1 MKIHASD
8 IEKAFILKSI
18 QPFDKLDERTLFN
31 MVSVM
36 TLTKYEANIT
46 LMDAET
52 VGNEVMIVVDG
63 SITTDSGGSVT
74 VTGIRSVLEDVEIG
88 QRVITGG
95 NGATC
100 LRIGKGHFLTTVYE
114 CPFIL
119 VDLIQLR
126 NQNPN
131 YCL

>member
-8 IEKAFILKSI
+8 IEKAFMLKSV
-18 QPFDKLDERTLFN
+18 QPFYKLDERTLFN

-36 TLTKYEANIT
+36 TLTKYEANTRLI
-46 LMDAET
+46 DSET
-52 VGNEVMIVVDG
+52 VSNEVMIVVDG
-63 SITTDSGGSVT
+63 IITSDSGGSVNIA
-74 VTGIRSVLEDVEIG
+74 GIRSVLEDTAIG
-88 QRVITGG
+88 EHITT
-95 NGATC
+95 NETGASC
-100 LRIGKGHFLTTVYE
+100 LRIGKGHFLTTIYE

-119 VDLIQLR
+119 VDLIKLK

>member
-8 IEKAFILKSI
+8 IEKAFMLKSV

-36 TLTKYEANIT
+36 TLTKYEANTRLI
-46 LMDAET
+46 DSET
-52 VGNEVMIVVDG
+52 VSNEVMIVVDG
-63 SITTDSGGSVT
+63 IITSDSGGSVNIA
-74 VTGIRSVLEDVEIG
+74 GIRSVLEDTAIG
-88 QRVITGG
+88 EHITT
-95 NGATC
+95 NETGASC
-100 LRIGKGHFLTTVYE
+100 LRIGKGHFLTTIYE

-119 VDLIQLR
+119 VDLIKLK

>member
-8 IEKAFILKSI
+8 IEKAFMLKSI

-36 TLTKYEANIT
+36 TLTKYVANTT

-63 SITTDSGGSVT
+63 SIITNSGGSIT
-74 VTGIRSVLEDVEIG
+74 IGGIRSVLKNIAVG
-88 QRVITGG
+88 QDITTSET
-95 NGATC
+95 GATC
-100 LRIGKGHFLTTVYE
+100 LRIGKGHFLTTMYE

-119 VDLIQLR
+119 VDLIKLR

>member
-8 IEKAFILKSI
+8 IEKAFMLKSV

-36 TLTKYEANIT
+36 TLTKYEANTRLI
-46 LMDAET
+46 DSET
-52 VGNEVMIVVDG
+52 VSNEVMIVVDG
-63 SITTDSGGSVT
+63 IITTDSGGSVT
-74 VTGIRSVLEDVEIG
+74 IAGIRSVLEDTAIG
-88 QRVITGG
+88 EHIIT
-95 NGATC
+95 NETGATC
-100 LRIGKGHFLTTVYE
+100 LRIGKGHFLTTMYE

-119 VDLIQLR
+119 VDLIKLR

>member
-8 IEKAFILKSI
+8 IEKAFMLKSV

-36 TLTKYEANIT
+36 TLTKYDANLT

-63 SITTDSGGSVT
+63 SITTDSGNSVT
-74 VTGIRSVLEDVEIG
+74 IAGIRSVLEDVAIG
-88 QRVITGG
+88 QHVVTVGT
-95 NGATC
+95 GATC
-100 LRIGKGHFLTTVYE
+100 LRIGKGHFLTTIYE

-119 VDLIQLR
+119 VDLIKLR